1 MKKLF
6 FTSCVMMCVFCML
19 PSILM
24 AQGKTLVGKVIASDT
39 GEPIP
44 IASVLVKGHN
54 SFGEYTDDNGNFTL
68 KDVPADATHLVVSYM
83 GYITAEVEIGNQT
96 RFEIKLDPD
105 AISLDQVVV
114 TALGIQRQAK
124 EIGYA
129 TAKVSSEDLT
139 KTKNV
144 DATQALI
151 GKVSGLQIS
160 LASAALD
167 SDVRVNLRGSRS
179 FKGNNQA
186 MLVLD
191 GVPTPLDY
199 LQSLNPNDI
208 ENISVLKGGSAA
220 ALYGSSA
227 ANGVLYVTTKKGDR
241 GRPRI
246 TYSLTTTFDK
256 LAYFPDYQKR
266 FGPGAENSIT
276 GFGSYIAEENQQ
288 YGPEFDG
295 SIVDI
300 GAPFMTAD
308 GEVKQLTGTYD
319 FKEGAREGYYKT
331 GVTVQNDVSYASGG
345 ESGSFFL
352 SYQNVHRTGTV
363 VHDYMD
369 RQTVRFNASKSYKH
383 FKAGANVSYSNIQ
396 TDMNNSSSN
405 GMQSLW
411 NTPGHI
417 DLPAYRDWRNVEG
430 ANPDQWVN
438 SYYLNPYA
446 QIDLYRR
453 KARRDRITA
462 SAELEY
468 KPLQWLRFQARAGMN
483 IGINNTN
490 NIGHP
495 WHFSEYAKQSGRSY
509 AASGDYYTALTTT
522 SNYTNRVNIDAMAF
536 AEHKFSDKF
545 QIKGMLGWSMQDQ
558 YYEAKSVE
566 ADQIGID
573 NLWNVGHKMGEL
585 NGSNSWNQSR
595 RTSVYGSVDFS
606 MLGWAYLQVTGRNDW
621 TSLLDP
627 SNWSFFYP
635 GANLSVMLSD
645 AIPAIKKNKWIS
657 YLKLRGTFAKVGTVN
672 VGVYELDDLANMD
685 GDFPFGSL
693 VGYTMS
699 QNIRN
704 RYLNPEFTTEFEAGV
719 ELGLLRDR
727 IIFEAAYYHQK
738 TTDQTVNVSIPHS
751 TGAETQYLNAGVMVG
766 QGVELDLKV
775 TPLIRLGDFS
785 WNINANATFASSKVT
800 ELYGDLDELNIYS
813 AIYAIKGKTF
823 PMIKAT
829 DFLRDDQGRVIVNAT
844 TGLPSAG
851 DLTQIGTTEP
861 KVRIGLSTVLR
872 WKDLSLSATFDYR
885 GGHYTRFY
893 QEYEMLFTGTSWAS
907 GVAGRQRFVFPNS
920 VVQTGTDAAGN
931 PVYKENTNITVN
943 SGGKDF
949 WTGQYRSTI
958 ANFVVSGAAWKLRE
972 LSLNYEL
979 PDKVLEKT
987 RIFQRASIG
996 FVGRNLFMWTP
1007 DTNHWGD
1014 PENWSGADGNA
1025 NAPGLASNVQSGY
1038 RTFGFNITL
1047 SF

>member
-6 FTSCVMMCVFCML
+6 PHFRVMMCILCAL
-19 PSILM
+19 PSLLM
-24 AQGKTLVGKVIASDT
+24 AQGKTLVGKVLSSDT
-39 GEPIP
+39 GDPIP

-54 SFGEYTDDNGNFTL
+54 SFGEYTDDHGNFTL
-68 KDVPADATHLVVSYM
+68 KNVPADATHLIVSYM
-83 GYITAEVEIGNQT
+83 GYITAEIEIGNRT

-129 TAKVSSEDLT
+129 TAKVSSDDLT

-160 LASAALD
+160 VASAALD
-167 SDVRVNLRGSRS
+167 ADVRVNLRGSRS

-186 MLVLD
+186 LLVLD
-191 GVPTPLDY
+191 GVPTPLSY
-199 LQSLNPNDI
+199 LQNLNPNDI

-246 TYSLTTTFDK
+246 TYSMTTTFDK
-256 LAYFPDYQKR
+256 LAYLPEYQKR
-266 FGPGAENSIT
+266 FGSGAENSMT
-276 GFGSYIAEENQQ
+276 GFGSYIAGENQQ

-300 GAPFMTAD
+300 GDPFLTAD
-308 GEVKQLTGTYD
+308 GEVKQLTETYD

-352 SYQNVHRTGTV
+352 SYQNVHRTGTI
-363 VHDYMD
+363 VHDQLD

-383 FKAGANVSYSNIQ
+383 FKAGASVAYSNIQ
-396 TDMNNSSSN
+396 LDMNNSSSD
-405 GMQSLW
+405 GMYNLW

-430 ANPDQWVN
+430 GNPDQWIN

-468 KPLQWLRFQARAGMN
+468 KPLKWLRFQARAGMN
-483 IGINNTN
+483 IGINNAN
-490 NIGHP
+490 SIRHP
-495 WHFSEYAKQSGRSY
+495 WHYSEFAKQSGRSY
-509 AASGDYYTALTTT
+509 ASSGDIYTSLSTS
-522 SNYTNRVNIDAMAF
+522 SNYTNRINIDALAF

-545 QIKGMLGWSMQDQ
+545 QIKGMVGWSMQDQ
-558 YYEAKSVE
+558 YYEAKNVAAS
-566 ADQIGID
+566 QIGID

-585 NGSNSWNQSR
+585 DGSNFWQQSR
-595 RTSVYGSVDFS
+595 KTSVFGSVDFS
-606 MLGWAYLQVTGRNDW
+606 MFGWAYLQVTGRNDW

-645 AIPAIKKNKWIS
+645 AIPGIKKNKWIS

-672 VGVYELDDLANMD
+672 VGVYELDDLANVYSV
-685 GDFPFGSL
+685 FPFGSL
-693 VGYTMS
+693 MGYTMS
-699 QNIRN
+699 RNIRN
-704 RYLNPEFTTEFEAGV
+704 RYLDPEFTTEFEIGA
-719 ELGLLRDR
+719 ELGLLKDR

-751 TGAETQYLNAGVMVG
+751 TGSATQYINAGIMTG
-766 QGVELDLKV
+766 QGIELDLKV
-775 TPLIRLGDFS
+775 TPLIRLGDFR
-785 WNINANATFASSKVT
+785 WNINANATFSKTEVT
-800 ELYGDLDELNIYS
+800 ELYGDLDELAIYS
-813 AIYAIKGKTF
+813 PIYAIKGKHY

-829 DFLRDDQGRVIVNAT
+829 DFKRDDQGRVIVDAV
-844 TGLPSAG
+844 TGLPSLG
-851 DLTQIGTTEP
+851 DLAEIGTTEP
-861 KVRIGLSTVLR
+861 KVRIGLSTVFR
-872 WKDLSLSATFDYR
+872 WRGLSLSATFDYR
-885 GGHYTRFY
+885 GGHFTRFS
-893 QEYEMLFTGTSWAS
+893 QETDMLFTGTSITSAVS
-907 GVAGRQRFVFPNS
+907 GRQRFVFPNS
-920 VVQTGTDAAGN
+920 VIQVGEDAEGN
-931 PVYKENTNITVN
+931 PIYEENTNITVN
-943 SGGKDF
+943 SGNKAF
-949 WTGQYRSTI
+949 WAERYRSCV
-958 ANFVVSGAAWKLRE
+958 ASRVVSGAAWKLRE

-979 PDKVLEKT
+979 PEKVLEKT
-987 RIFQRASIG
+987 RIFQRASVG

-1007 DTNHWGD
+1007 DTNLWGD
-1014 PENWSGADGNA
+1014 PESWSGSGGNT